1 MNETPNVRLNPAN
14 LLLILWICLLLQV
27 KQRKPHT
34 KQVYILVG
42 EGPVFYEWACKQQQ
56 QQATRKTQKLASSR
70 PQTKIVD
77 PTYVG

>member
-27 KQRKPHT
+27 KQKKPHT

-42 EGPVFYEWACKQQQ
+42 KGPVFCEWACKQ
-56 QQATRKTQKLASSR
+56 AAAASNTQNPETGKFPPA
-70 PQTKIVD
+70 KNIAD